1 MVKSKLLQTSA
12 PRNSLFSCVYWQMMV
27 IIKLR
32 SKNLATFT
40 AGLEQNPEESV
51 DSGAS
56 FSCHHWLKLLY
67 NLAAETLLQSSN
79 KYNNGLKLME

>member
-40 AGLEQNPEESV
+40 AGLEQNPGESV
-51 DSGAS
+51 STPGFIFLS
-56 FSCHHWLKLLY
+56 S
-67 NLAAETLLQSSN
+67 LAKITLQF
-79 KYNNGLKLME
+79 GC